1 MTVVQTISQSKRV
14 GEASSG
20 TPSDRL
26 TGLVERVT
34 FHNELNG
41 FCVLRLKV
49 KGEQDLV
56 TVLGH
61 APSVTP
67 G

>member
-1 MTVVQTISQSKRV
+1 MPISLNQTADPKGQLLEKV
-14 GEASSG
+14 A
-20 TPSDRL
+20 
-26 TGLVERVT
+26 GLVERVT
-34 FHNELNG
+34 FHSELNG

-61 APSVTP
+61 APSH
-67 G
+67 

>member
-1 MTVVQTISQSKRV
+1 MNIHRNDEPPAPLEKLS
-14 GEASSG
+14 
-20 TPSDRL
+20 
-26 TGLVERVT
+26 GLVERVT
-34 FHNELNG
+34 YHSEVNG

-49 KGEQDLV
+49 KGEQELV

-67 G
+67 GEYASASGI